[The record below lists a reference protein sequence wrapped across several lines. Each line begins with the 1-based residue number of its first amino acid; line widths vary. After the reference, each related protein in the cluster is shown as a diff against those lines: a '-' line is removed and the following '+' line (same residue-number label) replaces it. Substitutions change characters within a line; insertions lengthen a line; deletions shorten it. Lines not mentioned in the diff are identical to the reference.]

1 MIFHR
6 FGIKSRN
13 IILLYSTTLL
23 QGMMFFLPIL
33 ALYYQE
39 SLFSVKNVALIF
51 SIEALFSV
59 IFEVPTGAIADL
71 FGRKRTLI
79 LATVINILGIAV
91 LSIGGNM
98 AMFVVYAVL
107 VSLARSL
114 NSGTDTALMY
124 DTLKNEGK
132 ENFYKK
138 MSGMYMSIWPIGATI
153 GSIVG
158 GYLATISLHTPIFY
172 TLIPF
177 VISLVL
183 NFFLVEPEYEKKT
196 GTTLNGHI
204 WESIKDVLKNK
215 QMLIILSGGVI
226 AWSLGESVHFLS
238 QIFFQSKQIPI
249 LWYGYLGAAS
259 FSFSSLGFYCSHA
272 ISERFG
278 NKKTVVLSVIFLSL
292 LLIASTLTPGYLSII
307 LFALSSFFFGL
318 RSPILG
324 HLWNEEAESRKR
336 ATLNSINSL
345 VYQLG
350 VAIVIPIVGYWS
362 DLFSINTA
370 FLLSGLIMLIVSTS
384 FFTMLKHD

>member
-172 TLIPF
+172 TLIPV

-259 FSFSSLGFYCSHA
+259 FSFSSLGFYCSHT

-278 NKKTVVLSVIFLSL
+278 NKKTVVLSIVFLSL
-292 LLIASTLTPGYLSII
+292 LLIAST
-307 LFALSSFFFGL
+307 
-318 RSPILG
+318 
-324 HLWNEEAESRKR
+324 
-336 ATLNSINSL
+336 
-345 VYQLG
+345 
-350 VAIVIPIVGYWS
+350 
-362 DLFSINTA
+362 
-370 FLLSGLIMLIVSTS
+370 
-384 FFTMLKHD
+384 